1 MISTLLFKGKKS
13 GVSYVTKRSVE
24 NKNDH
29 VNNDLRHNILV
40 DNKNIRIF
48 WRYDRRL
55 YYDNDQDYYEFENDE
70 NENETEES
78 KSPFDD
84 DDFFSD
90 RTIKKN
96 IMKAYKVLYTFQIA
110 IHRIDYVLED

>member
-1 MISTLLFKGKKS
+1 MAP
-13 GVSYVTKRSVE
+13 SYGIFRKEKWCVVCDKTFES
-24 NKNDH
+24 KNDH

-40 DNKNIRIF
+40 DNKNITESSGDMIDG
-48 WRYDRRL
+48 YD
-55 YYDNDQDYYEFENDE
+55 YDNDQDYYEFENDE